1 MTTGINESKKLTK
14 HISCKCK
21 CKFDG
26 TKCKSNQ
33 WWNHDKFGCE
43 CKKYICEK
51 DYAQNPGTRS
61 CENGMYLASIMDDS
75 TIISDEVKESYDEKL
90 KAIPTNFNGKK
101 VTCQAQNF
109 YILLAFLLTTIA
121 LLIPVSIYCYLIKYR
136 VKNLSPF
143 HNTSNKLNKFCIN
156 SIN

>member
-1 MTTGINESKKLTK
+1 
-14 HISCKCK
+14 
-21 CKFDG
+21 
-26 TKCKSNQ
+26 
-33 WWNHDKFGCE
+33 
-43 CKKYICEK
+43 
-51 DYAQNPGTRS
+51 
-61 CENGMYLASIMDDS
+61 MYLASIMDDS

-156 SIN
+156 SINWRWVLKTGHNYFFYWYYQYTRIWSK